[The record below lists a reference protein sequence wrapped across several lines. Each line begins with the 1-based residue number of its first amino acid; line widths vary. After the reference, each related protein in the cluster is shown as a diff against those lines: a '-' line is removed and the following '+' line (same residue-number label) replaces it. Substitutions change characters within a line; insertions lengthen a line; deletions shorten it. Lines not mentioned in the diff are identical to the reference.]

1 MTMPGGMPLKE
12 PMSKVD
18 TAWLRMESPTNLM
31 MITGVLMLEKPL
43 DLARFKKSLAER
55 WLSFRRFRQKAVET
69 TAGAHWEYDEDFD
82 LDWHVRL
89 TALPGKAGKAE
100 LQQLVSM
107 LASSPLDHSK
117 PLWQFHVVERYN
129 GGSAVISRI
138 HHCYADG
145 LALVQVMLTLT
156 DTDPKPHRGAH
167 LAKTWLREDKGRVLD
182 RLLEPAKA
190 GISKAMHFGEKAVS
204 EAIRLANHPEIAQRI
219 VMEGTLIAQELAHAI
234 MLPDDP
240 KTRFKGHLG
249 VTKRVAWMEPFR
261 LEEVKAVGR
270 GLGCTVNDVLL
281 ASCAGAL
288 RSYLIDHGEDVDGL
302 SIRATVPVSLRPL
315 EHAKK
320 LGNHFGLVFLE
331 LPIGESNPLRRLERV
346 AANMRELKRSRQAIM
361 SFGVLAALG
370 LGPHAIQQP
379 ALEMLSRKATAV
391 ATNVP
396 GPAQPLYLSGVR
408 ISEMMFWVPQSGSIG
423 MGISILSYDGEVHFG
438 LIVDSKLVPNPD
450 DVIRR
455 FRPEFEKLL
464 LITLMEDWDAPIES
478 PDAMATLLRFVGED
492 DPDAV
497 AAEIADAAPAT
508 SGGRARRRSRKPTI
522 EPIGTPEGEVTVDF
536 ASAEAV
542 PPLAPE
548 VEATEVERVPASKA
562 RPPRAAVAKS
572 TRKVTGPRAA
582 AGGSKPEAAGARPG
596 KAEKRAAKPKPGAK
610 RTARSG
616 TAAVRKSSAPLAA
629 KRSGKAP
636 APDFASAV
644 AAFREGRQEA

>member
-1 MTMPGGMPLKE
+1 MAMPGGMRAKE

-31 MITGVLMLEKPL
+31 MITGVLMLETPL
-43 DLARFKKSLAER
+43 DLARFKKTLAER
-55 WLSFRRFRQKAVET
+55 WLSYRRFRQKAVET

-129 GGSAVISRI
+129 GGSAVITRI

-156 DTDPKPHRGAH
+156 DTDAKPHPKAP
-167 LAKTWLREDKGRVLD
+167 LANSWLREDKGRVLD

-190 GISKAMHFGEKAVS
+190 GFSKAVHMGEKVVA
-204 EAIRLANHPEIAQRI
+204 EAIRLANNPETAQRM
-219 VMEGTLIAQELAHAI
+219 VLEGSMIAQELAQALL
-234 MLPDDP
+234 LPDDP

-331 LPIGESNPLRRLERV
+331 LPIGEANPLRRLERV
-346 AANMRELKRSRQAIM
+346 ASNMRELKRSRQAVM
-361 SFGVLAALG
+361 TFGVLAALG
-370 LGPHAIQQP
+370 LGPHAVQQM
-379 ALEMLSRKATAV
+379 ALGMLSHKATAV

-408 ISEMMFWVPQSGSIG
+408 LKEMMFWVPQSGSIG

-478 PDAMATLLRFVGED
+478 PDAMATLLRFVGDPGLESAAVELGAQESAPLKYRRKRSAKSSD
-492 DPDAV
+492 DV
-497 AAEIADAAPAT
+497 IGAPA
-508 SGGRARRRSRKPTI
+508 ADSR
-522 EPIGTPEGEVTVDF
+522 VDF
-536 ASAEAV
+536 TSAEAV
-542 PPLAPE
+542 APDLMATAGTSVTPAAKPP
-548 VEATEVERVPASKA
+548 A
-562 RPPRAAVAKS
+562 RRAGA
-572 TRKVTGPRAA
+572 RAA
-582 AGGSKPEAAGARPG
+582 ASGQAMPRAGMSGAKPTATSKAKAATGSARI
-596 KAEKRAAKPKPGAK
+596 KARAAKP
-610 RTARSG
+610 
-616 TAAVRKSSAPLAA
+616 AAANA
-629 KRSGKAP
+629 
-636 APDFASAV
+636 DFASAV
-644 AAFREGRQEA
+644 AAFKAKPRKR

>member
-1 MTMPGGMPLKE
+1 MAMPGGMRAKE

-31 MITGVLMLEKPL
+31 MITGVLMLETPL
-43 DLARFKKSLAER
+43 DLARFKKTLAER
-55 WLSFRRFRQKAVET
+55 WLSYRRFRQKAVET

-117 PLWQFHVVERYN
+117 PLWQFHVVERYD
-129 GGSAVISRI
+129 GGSAVITRI

-156 DTDPKPHRGAH
+156 DTDAKPHPKAP
-167 LAKTWLREDKGRVLD
+167 LAQSWLREDKGRVLD

-190 GISKAMHFGEKAVS
+190 GFSKALHMGEKAVA
-204 EAIRLANHPEIAQRI
+204 EAIRFANNPETAQRI
-219 VMEGTLIAQELAHAI
+219 VLEGSLIAQELAQAL

-288 RSYLIDHGEDVDGL
+288 RSYLIDHGEDVEGL

-331 LPIGESNPLRRLERV
+331 LPIGEANPLRRLERV
-346 AANMRELKRSRQAIM
+346 ASNMRELKRSRQAVM
-361 SFGVLAALG
+361 TFGVLAALG
-370 LGPHAIQQP
+370 LGPHAVQQM
-379 ALEMLSRKATAV
+379 ALGMLSHKATAV

-408 ISEMMFWVPQSGSIG
+408 LKEMMFWVPQSGSIG

-478 PDAMATLLRFVGED
+478 PDAMATLLRFVG
-492 DPDAV
+492 DPGLE
-497 AAEIADAAPAT
+497 AAAIEQGTAAPAKAKT
-508 SGGRARRRSRKPTI
+508 RR
-522 EPIGTPEGEVTVDF
+522 
-536 ASAEAV
+536 
-542 PPLAPE
+542 
-548 VEATEVERVPASKA
+548 
-562 RPPRAAVAKS
+562 
-572 TRKVTGPRAA
+572 
-582 AGGSKPEAAGARPG
+582 
-596 KAEKRAAKPKPGAK
+596 KRAAKPPVEPIGVASADASVDFSSAEAV
-610 RTARSG
+610 T
-616 TAAVRKSSAPLAA
+616 TAAMAVAETMPALAKPPATRAAARAPI
-629 KRSGKAP
+629 SGKAKTRAGSSVAKPTAKAKGKSATGSVRRKAEVARP
-636 APDFASAV
+636 AAANSDFASAV
-644 AAFREGRQEA
+644 AAFKAKPRKR

>member
-1 MTMPGGMPLKE
+1 MRSKE

-31 MITGVLMLEKPL
+31 MITGVLMLETPL
-43 DLARFKKSLAER
+43 DLARFKKTLAER
-55 WLSFRRFRQKAVET
+55 WLSFRRFRQKAVEA
-69 TAGAHWEYDEDFD
+69 TASAHWEFDEDFD

-117 PLWQFHVVERYN
+117 PLWQFHVVERYE
-129 GGSAVISRI
+129 GGSAVITRI

-156 DTDPKPHRGAH
+156 DTDPKPHRHAP
-167 LAKTWLREDKGRVLD
+167 LATSWLREDKGRVLD

-190 GISKAMHFGEKAVS
+190 GFSKAMHMGEKAIA
-204 EAIRLANHPEIAQRI
+204 EAMRFASNPEAAQRI
-219 VMEGTLIAQELAHAI
+219 MVEGRLIAQELAQAL

-270 GLGCTVNDVLL
+270 GLGCTVNDVLM

-288 RSYLIDHGEDVDGL
+288 RSYLIDNGEDVDGL

-331 LPIGESNPLRRLERV
+331 LPIGEANPLRRLERV
-346 AANMRELKRSRQAIM
+346 AGNMRELKRSRQAVM

-370 LGPHAIQQP
+370 LGPQAIQQP

-408 ISEMMFWVPQSGSIG
+408 LKEMMFWVPQSGSIG
-423 MGISILSYDGEVHFG
+423 MGISILSYDGDVHFG

-478 PDAMATLLRFVGED
+478 PDAMATLLRYVGGEGLEAVVAD
-492 DPDAV
+492 LGNAVRPKAKRAARSSRKATIDALATPWVEPTVDFTSIEAV
-497 AAEIADAAPAT
+497 AAAAPVARKPAKPRAPGKSRPVSGSTPSRAAASVVRTKAKGVKAT
-508 SGGRARRRSRKPTI
+508 S
-522 EPIGTPEGEVTVDF
+522 
-536 ASAEAV
+536 
-542 PPLAPE
+542 
-548 VEATEVERVPASKA
+548 
-562 RPPRAAVAKS
+562 AKS
-572 TRKVTGPRAA
+572 TADA
-582 AGGSKPEAAGARPG
+582 
-596 KAEKRAAKPKPGAK
+596 
-610 RTARSG
+610 
-616 TAAVRKSSAPLAA
+616 
-629 KRSGKAP
+629 
-636 APDFASAV
+636 DFASAV
-644 AAFREGRQEA
+644 AAFRKGRGKK